1 MKRLVLFIIGLLLT
15 SGSVDAVTPVH
26 DMVGQI
32 QRAVTLGQQAWRI
45 KYEIEAAQRLLKNL
59 GNLNLNSVGDLVNRF
74 SQFKYRIRS
83 IGYTYKGIANQ
94 FDSFYNKDETI
105 SQKIVA
111 WQGQSDDSIK
121 EAMVSQGLVEN
132 SEDHMKELNKAV
144 EHKRKSQ
151 GDSDTLQ
158 AIGEI
163 NAVQSKQLADM
174 TEIIGTDAR
183 AKNSILMEERAKERE
198 RRKIEARLL
207 RDFNDHKKSQPFT
220 QFPSLGSAGP
230 RS

>member
-1 MKRLVLFIIGLLLT
+1 MNWLKPLIIGLLLT
-15 SGSVDAVTPVH
+15 AGSIYGAAPVH

-32 QRAVTLGQQAWRI
+32 QRAFTYIQQYQRI
-45 KYEIEAAQRLLKNL
+45 KYEIQAAQRLLKNL

-144 EHKRKSQ
+144 ELKRKSK

-183 AKNSILMEERAKERE
+183 AKNSVLMEERAKERE
-198 RRKIEARLL
+198 RRRIEARLL
-207 RDFNDHKKSQPFT
+207 RDFNEHKKSQPFT